1 LSTFSTKFPEM
12 NSNEQIIEEFYA
24 AFASQNPETMASCYH
39 EDIVFQDPT
48 FGLLK
53 GKDASD
59 MWHMLIERA
68 KGNLEVSFS
77 DIQAHNNSG
86 SAKWIAKYHFTK
98 TDRNVVNNVKA
109 YFEFKDGLIIKHIDN
124 FDFYDWSKQALGTTG
139 LLLGWTSFLRKKV
152 QKQALESL
160 RKYQQKNL

>member
-1 LSTFSTKFPEM
+1 M

-24 AFASQNPETMASCYH
+24 AFAEGNAETMASCYH
-39 EDIVFQDPT
+39 PDIIFEDPA
-48 FGLLK
+48 FGKLE

-68 KGNLEVSFS
+68 KGNLEISFS
-77 DIQAHNNSG
+77 DIQSNDRSG
-86 SAKWIAKYHFTK
+86 TAKWIAKYHFAK
-98 TDRNVVNNVKA
+98 TNRDVVNNVKA

-139 LLLGWTSFLRKKV
+139 LLLGWTPFLRKKV

-160 RKYQQKNL
+160 RKYQQKNP